1 MNKKLVNLIIL
12 HVFRKVKFF
21 ILPAKASE
29 KAPNHFS
36 DSVPAA
42 VTLSLYNSPT
52 DGKYLLHI
60 QKFPLSG
67 ILSRSPYRSKLPLDI
82 HPVGDSHLY
91 FRKTEKDFLPT
102 CHKSCQ
108 YYQADVQPPDC
119 FSVCKSNGAHGYPN
133 VLLLFQ

>member
-12 HVFRKVKFF
+12 HAFRKVKFF

-36 DSVPAA
+36 DSVPTA

-67 ILSRSPYRSKLPLDI
+67 ILSHSPYWSKLPLDI

-91 FRKTEKDFLPT
+91 FRKTLIVF
-102 CHKSCQ
+102 Q
-108 YYQADVQPPDC
+108 FVYQMVHMVIQMFFC
-119 FSVCKSNGAHGYPN
+119 FFSNDQFISHT
-133 VLLLFQ
+133 VLS